1 MRVLLVE
8 DDPMIASAVLIALR
22 DAAYAVDHVA
32 DGEAALVAVATH
44 DYDFML
50 LDLGLPGRDGLGVL
64 AELRRRGDTLP
75 VLVITARDAL
85 ADRVAGL
92 DMGADDYIA
101 KPFETA
107 ELVARMRAVM
117 RRQAGSAASVL
128 TNGHLSLDLVRRVA
142 AIDGQEIRL
151 TAKEFALLQALMLR
165 PGAILSRHELEE
177 RVYGWNEQ
185 VESNAVEYLI
195 HGLRRKL
202 GSAAIRN
209 VRGLGWS
216 VASAR

>member
-8 DDPMIASAVLIALR
+8 DDPMIASAVQIALR

-32 DGEAALVAVATH
+32 DGESALLAAATH

-64 AELRRRGDTLP
+64 AALRNRGDTLP
-75 VLVITARDAL
+75 VVVITARDAL

-107 ELVARMRAVM
+107 ELLARMRAVV
-117 RRQAGSAASVL
+117 RRHAGSPMPVL
-128 TNGHLSLDLVRRVA
+128 TNGRINLDLVRRVVTV
-142 AIDGQEIRL
+142 DGLEARL
-151 TAKEFALLQALMLR
+151 TAKEFALLQTLMLR

-202 GSAAIRN
+202 GSESIRN

-216 VASAR
+216 VATAR